1 MRIVNR
7 AHLPWFVFVV
17 GATMVAA
24 WIYLGNFAPQK
35 LPSGWRPP
43 LVFTQTPSEHRSVG
57 GTPVGLIFGATAFVI
72 FIFAGLLGARKKVV
86 LWRLGT
92 LQLWMRAHI
101 WLTLLTVPLVL
112 FHSGFRFGGPMTTL
126 LVVLYAVVMISGIYG
141 LVLQHQLPHIM
152 KERLPAETVY
162 EQIPHIRAQ
171 LVAAAEKMRD
181 SFKSA
186 SRTDP
191 SSGEPAPPEKTDAGA
206 PAPSAAKT
214 VTAESTPMAST
225 SGELS
230 TPTARAKSAVGST
243 ITAQTVPPTSGT
255 SAAPESSTL
264 AKATADKPNPATAT
278 RPAATPSSSPAA
290 PASSKPAALSDTVS
304 QSVLLEFLDQQVLPY
319 LSARRGDR
327 FRLGTGR
334 YSEELFRFVKLRVSE
349 AYRVRVEEIQAWCD
363 ERRMLDLQ
371 LKLQHWL
378 HGWLFL
384 HVPISFLLILLT
396 AWHAYVT
403 LFYY

>member
-7 AHLPWFVFVV
+7 TNLPWLIFVV
-17 GATMVAA
+17 AATVLAA
-24 WIYLGNFAPQK
+24 WVYVGNFAPQK
-35 LPSGWRPP
+35 LPPAWRLPSS
-43 LVFTQTPSEHRSVG
+43 LRQTPSDHRSVG
-57 GTPVGLIFGATAFVI
+57 GTPVGLVFGSTAFLI

-92 LQLWMRAHI
+92 LQRWMRAHI
-101 WLTLLTVPLVL
+101 WLTLLTIPLVL

-126 LVVLYAVVMISGIYG
+126 LIILYAIVMISGIYG
-141 LVLQHQLPHIM
+141 LALQHQLPHTM

-181 SFKSA
+181 SFK
-186 SRTDP
+186 
-191 SSGEPAPPEKTDAGA
+191 PAPPQKTDAGA
-206 PAPSAAKT
+206 PAPSAEKA
-214 VTAESTPMAST
+214 VTAGTTPMAST
-225 SGELS
+225 TAALS
-230 TPTARAKSAVGST
+230 TPTARAKSVVGST
-243 ITAQTVPPTSGT
+243 ITA
-255 SAAPESSTL
+255 AAV
-264 AKATADKPNPATAT
+264 ATASETKTAT
-278 RPAATPSSSPAA
+278 ESAPPEPSALPTATNSE
-290 PASSKPAALSDTVS
+290 TV
-304 QSVLLEFLDQQVLPY
+304 LITFLDGQILPY

-327 FRLGTGR
+327 QRLGNSR
-334 YSEELFRFVKLRVSE
+334 YSEDFFRLVKLRVAE
-349 AYRVRVEEIQAWCD
+349 TYRARVEEIQAWCD

-371 LKLQHWL
+371 LKMQHWL
-378 HGWLFL
+378 HGWLFV

>member
-7 AHLPWFVFVV
+7 AHLPWLVFVV
-17 GATMVAA
+17 GVTIFAT

-35 LPSGWRPP
+35 LPAGLRLPST
-43 LVFTQTPSEHRSVG
+43 FTQTPSEHRSVG

-92 LQLWMRAHI
+92 LQRWMHAHI

-141 LVLQHQLPHIM
+141 LVLQHQLPNIM

-186 SRTDP
+186 DRMDSSR
-191 SSGEPAPPEKTDAGA
+191 GEPSLPEKSDAGA

-230 TPTARAKSAVGST
+230 TPTARAKSVVGST
-243 ITAQTVPPTSGT
+243 IIAQTVPATTGTPTAS
-255 SAAPESSTL
+255 ESPTL
-264 AKATADKPNPATAT
+264 AKAMADKPSPAIAA
-278 RPAATPSSSPAA
+278 RPAPAPSSPAIT
-290 PASSKPAALSDTVS
+290 SEAASDTVS
-304 QSVLLEFLDQQVLPY
+304 QSVLLEFLDEQVLPY

-327 FRLGTGR
+327 FRLGTSR

-349 AYRVRVEEIQAWCD
+349 AYRARVEEIQAWCD

-378 HGWLFL
+378 HGWLFV

-396 AWHAYVT
+396 GWHAYVT

>member
-1 MRIVNR
+1 MRILNR
-7 AHLPWFVFVV
+7 AHIPWFVFVV
-17 GATMVAA
+17 GATIFAA

-35 LPSGWRPP
+35 LPAGLRLPSA
-43 LVFTQTPSEHRSVG
+43 FTQMPSEHRSVG
-57 GTPVGLIFGATAFVI
+57 GTPVGLIFGATAFMI

-92 LQLWMRAHI
+92 LQRWMRAHI

-181 SFKSA
+181 SFK
-186 SRTDP
+186 
-191 SSGEPAPPEKTDAGA
+191 PAPLEKTDAGA

-230 TPTARAKSAVGST
+230 TPTARAKSVVGST
-243 ITAQTVPPTSGT
+243 ITAQTVPPTSGPP
-255 SAAPESSTL
+255 AAPGSSAF
-264 AKATADKPNPATAT
+264 AKATADKP
-278 RPAATPSSSPAA
+278 TPVTA
-290 PASSKPAALSDTVS
+290 PASLPPATTSAKPQVASDTVS
-304 QSVLLEFLDQQVLPY
+304 QSVLVEFLDEQVLPY

-327 FRLGTGR
+327 FRLGTNR
-334 YSEELFRFVKLRVSE
+334 YSEEVFRFVKLRVSE
-349 AYRVRVEEIQAWCD
+349 IYRARVEEIQAWCD

-378 HGWLFL
+378 HSWLFV

>member
-17 GATMVAA
+17 GATIFAT

-35 LPSGWRPP
+35 LPAGLRLPSA
-43 LVFTQTPSEHRSVG
+43 FTQTPSEHRSVG
-57 GTPVGLIFGATAFVI
+57 GTPVELIFGATAFAI

-92 LQLWMRAHI
+92 LQRWMRAHI

-181 SFKSA
+181 SFK
-186 SRTDP
+186 P
-191 SSGEPAPPEKTDAGA
+191 SPPEKTDAGA

-230 TPTARAKSAVGST
+230 TPTARAKSVVGST

-255 SAAPESSTL
+255 PAAPGSSTL
-264 AKATADKPNPATAT
+264 AEAMADKPSIAARPATA
-278 RPAATPSSSPAA
+278 PSSPAA
-290 PASSKPAALSDTVS
+290 TTSAKPEAANDTVS
-304 QSVLLEFLDQQVLPY
+304 QSVLLEFLDEQVLPY
-319 LSARRGDR
+319 LAARRGDR
-327 FRLGTGR
+327 FRLGTSR

-349 AYRVRVEEIQAWCD
+349 AHRARVEEIQAWCD

-378 HGWLFL
+378 HGWLFV

-396 AWHAYVT
+396 GWHAYVT

>member
-1 MRIVNR
+1 MRILNR
-7 AHLPWFVFVV
+7 AHIPWFVFVV
-17 GATMVAA
+17 AAAIFAA

-35 LPSGWRPP
+35 LPAGLRLPSA
-43 LVFTQTPSEHRSVG
+43 FTQTPSEHRSVG
-57 GTPVGLIFGATAFVI
+57 GTPVGLIFGATAFMI

-92 LQLWMRAHI
+92 LQRWMRAHI

-171 LVAAAEKMRD
+171 LVTAAEKMRD
-181 SFKSA
+181 SFK
-186 SRTDP
+186 
-191 SSGEPAPPEKTDAGA
+191 PAPLEKTDAGA

-230 TPTARAKSAVGST
+230 TPTARAKSVVGSS

-255 SAAPESSTL
+255 PAAPGSSAF
-264 AKATADKPNPATAT
+264 AKATADKPTPVTA
-278 RPAATPSSSPAA
+278 PSSSPAA
-290 PASSKPAALSDTVS
+290 TTSAKPQVASDTVS
-304 QSVLLEFLDQQVLPY
+304 QSVLLEFLDEQVLPY

-327 FRLGTGR
+327 FRLGTNR
-334 YSEELFRFVKLRVSE
+334 YSEEVFRFVKLRVSE
-349 AYRVRVEEIQAWCD
+349 TYRARVEEIQAWCD

-378 HGWLFL
+378 HSWLFV